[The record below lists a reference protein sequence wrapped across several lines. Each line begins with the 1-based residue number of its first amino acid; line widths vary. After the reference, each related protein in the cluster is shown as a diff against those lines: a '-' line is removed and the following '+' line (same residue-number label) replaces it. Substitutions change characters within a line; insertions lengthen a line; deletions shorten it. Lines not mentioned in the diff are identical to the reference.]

1 MIPYYPADTD
11 STGNHY
17 VIETI
22 GEHLVAHYA
31 NMTLPAVDD
40 LLLDDYL
47 LLLRDAFIA
56 RKLRTPDGCEYLDNA
71 WRLEQTEPDVDA
83 LRSNFGGR
91 EEGGDR

>member
-1 MIPYYPADTD
+1 MIPYYPADED

-56 RKLRTPDGCEYLDNA
+56 RKLQSADGREYLDNA
-71 WRLEQTEPDVDA
+71 WRLEQTEPDVDG
-83 LRSNFGGR
+83 LRSTFGR
-91 EEGGDR
+91 QEEVET

>member
-1 MIPYYPADTD
+1 MIPYYPADED

-56 RKLRTPDGCEYLDNA
+56 RKLQSADGREYLDNA
-71 WRLEQTEPDVDA
+71 WRLEQTEPDVDG
-83 LRSNFGGR
+83 LRSTFGR
-91 EEGGDR
+91 QEEVDT

>member
-1 MIPYYPADTD
+1 MIPYYPADED
-11 STGNHY
+11 STGSHY

-56 RKLRTPDGCEYLDNA
+56 RKLQSEDGREYLDNA
-71 WRLEQTEPDVDA
+71 WRLEQTEPDVDG
-83 LRSNFGGR
+83 LRSTFGR
-91 EEGGDR
+91 QEEVDD

>member
-1 MIPYYPADTD
+1 MIPYYPADED

-56 RKLRTPDGCEYLDNA
+56 RKLQSEDGREYLDNA
-71 WRLEQTEPDVDA
+71 WRLEQTEPDVDG
-83 LRSNFGGR
+83 LRSTFGR
-91 EEGGDR
+91 QEEVDA

>member
-56 RKLRTPDGCEYLDNA
+56 RKLRTPDGCTA
-71 WRLEQTEPDVDA
+71 SGTRLSSA
-83 LRSNFGGR
+83 GRLRVPG
-91 EEGGDR
+91 